1 MKLITSIKIDLAD
14 HTEVIDSAATQVGHL
29 ASQVALAVFS
39 RAAQDAQRV
48 IGYGGTIRSL
58 VDTKLLAYREAQ
70 VKPVLNEVKESAIAL
85 YRKGCQQETAF
96 FQELIK
102 TQVTAKVDAHWEL
115 HDKVLKW
122 FKAKVDDF
130 LAEKPVEGTD
140 EVKPEQPTAVMQDL
154 EAALPVT
161 KPNQPISKDDSPI
174 QVLDLPDEDAEL
186 AIPEDPAPV
195 SAKRR
200 AARKPTA
207 SIADLIKQEA
217 AKS

>member
-1 MKLITSIKIDLAD
+1 
-14 HTEVIDSAATQVGHL
+14 
-29 ASQVALAVFS
+29 
-39 RAAQDAQRV
+39 
-48 IGYGGTIRSL
+48 
-58 VDTKLLAYREAQ
+58 
-70 VKPVLNEVKESAIAL
+70 
-85 YRKGCQQETAF
+85 
-96 FQELIK
+96 
-102 TQVTAKVDAHWEL
+102 
-115 HDKVLKW
+115 LKW

>member
-1 MKLITSIKIDLAD
+1 MKLITSIKVEQAD
-14 HTEVIDSAATQVGHL
+14 HTEVIDTTAAKVGAL
-29 ASQVALAVFS
+29 ASKAFLFVVDKEIQGWKNLIVLCSWGLS
-39 RAAQDAQRV
+39 RVGDKHLS
-48 IGYGGTIRSL
+48 IF
-58 VDTKLLAYREAQ
+58 K
-70 VKPVLNEVKESAIAL
+70 EVKGSAIAL

>member
-1 MKLITSIKIDLAD
+1 
-14 HTEVIDSAATQVGHL
+14 
-29 ASQVALAVFS
+29 
-39 RAAQDAQRV
+39 
-48 IGYGGTIRSL
+48 
-58 VDTKLLAYREAQ
+58 
-70 VKPVLNEVKESAIAL
+70 
-85 YRKGCQQETAF
+85 
-96 FQELIK
+96 
-102 TQVTAKVDAHWEL
+102 
-115 HDKVLKW
+115 LKW

-161 KPNQPISKDDSPI
+161 ELDHPISKDDSPI

-207 SIADLIKQEA
+207 SISDLIKDEA
-217 AKS
+217 GKS